1 MTTYTNVSEIPM
13 NKAQLNSVDLKATR
27 SILAAYKVGICA
39 IADKAVSLSKEKRA
53 LEVLLSEKQ
62 KGYTQIVTGDLSVL
76 DSKKLEE
83 IEGYKTAI
91 KDYSL
96 KLATLKA
103 QLDSVKKA
111 QQDELSKGI
120 NWLRDAKVYEAYCA
134 SDDEYAV
141 ALCNLI
147 PGFGKQD
154 FNAVSLRKV
163 KASNKKVVKSGGMLT
178 TTMSASVF
186 YDSQLRI
193 LADYFHAVLPEAKF
207 TKAALDAL
215 KRK

>member
-62 KGYTQIVTGDLSVL
+62 KAYSAIVTGDLSVIG
-76 DSKKLEE
+76 SKVDEL
-83 IEGYKTAI
+83 EGYKTAI

-134 SDDEYAV
+134 SDEEYAV
-141 ALCNLI
+141 ALCNLVT
-147 PGFGKQD
+147 GFGMKD

-163 KASNKKVVKSGGMLT
+163 KASNKKVVKSNGMLT

-186 YDSQLRI
+186 YDTQLRV

>member
-1 MTTYTNVSEIPM
+1 M
-13 NKAQLNSVDLKATR
+13 
-27 SILAAYKVGICA
+27 SI
-39 IADKAVSLSKEKRA
+39 SKEKRA

-103 QLDSVKKA
+103 QLNSVKEA

-120 NWLRDAKVYEAYCA
+120 NWLRDAKVYAAYCESEDA
-134 SDDEYAV
+134 YAV

-147 PGFGKQD
+147 PGFTMAD
-154 FNAVSLRKV
+154 FNKVSLRKT
-163 KASNKKVVKSGGMLT
+163 KASNKKIVKSGGLLT
-178 TTMSASVF
+178 ANMTPATFHDA
-186 YDSQLRI
+186 QLRI
-193 LADYFHAVLPEAKF
+193 LADYFGAVLPEAKF
-207 TKAALDAL
+207 TKAALEAL

>member
-1 MTTYTNVSEIPM
+1 M

-62 KGYTQIVTGDLSVL
+62 KAYSAIVTGDLSVIGTKVDEL
-76 DSKKLEE
+76 
-83 IEGYKTAI
+83 EGYKSAI

-120 NWLRDAKVYEAYCA
+120 NWLRDAKVYEAYCESEDA
-134 SDDEYAV
+134 YAI
-141 ALCNLI
+141 ALCNAI
-147 PGFGKQD
+147 PGFGMKD

-193 LADYFHAVLPEAKF
+193 LADYFGAVLPEAKF
-207 TKAALDAL
+207 TKAALEAL

>member
-1 MTTYTNVSEIPM
+1 MYTNVSEIPAT
-13 NKAQLNSVDLKATR
+13 KAQLNSVDLKATR
-27 SILAAYKVGICA
+27 SILASYKVGICA

-62 KGYTQIVTGDLSVL
+62 KAYSAIVTGDLSVIG
-76 DSKKLEE
+76 DKVEE
-83 IEGYKTAI
+83 LEGYKSAI
-91 KDYSL
+91 KTYNSQLTAL
-96 KLATLKA
+96 KS
-103 QLDSVKKA
+103 QLNSVKEA
-111 QQDELSKGI
+111 QQKELDKGV
-120 NWLRDAKVYEAYCA
+120 NWLKEGSVYKAYCD
-134 SDDEYAV
+134 SEDDYAI

-147 PGFGKQD
+147 PGFGMKD

-178 TTMSASVF
+178 ATMSPAVF
-186 YDSQLRI
+186 HDTQLRV